1 MAHSL
6 GYNIINYSKHNKW
19 NIKTNFLKDSDS
31 EGNIVKG
38 RSPRDSLMVFE
49 LRADMSQVVTY
60 TTGLQLHFLF
70 TAWLELVGTQVGDE
84 YLYNNPFSSVI
95 YLNNPYTDHAKICVR
110 RNELFESVV
119 LYCTALYT
127 VFYNL
132 MNFLF

>member
-38 RSPRDSLMVFE
+38 GSPRDSLMVFE
-49 LRADMSQVVTY
+49 LRADMYQVVSY

-95 YLNNPYTDHAKICVR
+95 YLNNPIYSSCQ
-110 RNELFESVV
+110 
-119 LYCTALYT
+119 
-127 VFYNL
+127 NL
-132 MNFLF
+132 C